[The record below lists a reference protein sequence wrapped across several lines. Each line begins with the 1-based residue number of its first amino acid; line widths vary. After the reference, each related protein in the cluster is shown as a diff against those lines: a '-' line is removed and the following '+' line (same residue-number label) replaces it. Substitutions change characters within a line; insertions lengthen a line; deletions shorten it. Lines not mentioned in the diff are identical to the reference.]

1 MLETLLT
8 GTNPFDANVMAF
20 LQERLRT
27 PFGDAVMPYFSYLA
41 ELGLIWILISVALL
55 IRRRTRLTG
64 VTVLCAVVLGLL
76 LGQFLLKALIPRDR
90 PFQAFPDLVQLLI
103 SPPSGHSFPSGHTA
117 VSFAAATALFLGHKK
132 LGIPAL
138 ILAALI
144 GFSRSYLFV
153 HWPTDVLAGAVL
165 GVACALL
172 VHYLLP
178 RFTKNVKWL
187 QPEEPAAR

>member
-1 MLETLLT
+1 MLESLLT

-20 LQERLRT
+20 IQERLRT
-27 PFGDAVMPYFSYLA
+27 PFGDAVMPYVSYLA
-41 ELGLIWILISVALL
+41 ELGFIWILIAVALL
-55 IRRRTRLTG
+55 IVRKTRVTG
-64 VTVLCAVVLGLL
+64 VTVLCAALLGLV
-76 LGQFLLKALIPRDR
+76 LGQFLLKSIIPRDR

-103 SPPSGHSFPSGHTA
+103 SPPSGHSFPSGHTC
-117 VSFAAATALFLGHKK
+117 VSFAAATAIFLARKK

-138 ILAALI
+138 ILAVLI
-144 GFSRSYLFV
+144 GFSRAYLFV

-172 VHYLLP
+172 MHYLVP

-187 QPEEPAAR
+187 QPEAPAAN